1 MRSSRYTEK
10 RRHPVRKLLITL
22 LILII
27 AAGCVKVFLWDNIMD
42 KISAKTYSQAV
53 QSTSSNAGNSSSG
66 STGNSAGTST
76 NSSVNASTAAEAAE
90 NVYNSMSSTD
100 KAKVRSIVISHA
112 TPSNISKVYSYI
124 KNNDTAGLEQFAKQ
138 NLTDSEKQELYQLYQ
153 KYSN

>member
-42 KISAKTYSQAV
+42 KILAKTYSQAV

-66 STGNSAGTST
+66 STGNSAGTSA

-90 NVYNSMSSTD
+90 NVYNSMSSAD